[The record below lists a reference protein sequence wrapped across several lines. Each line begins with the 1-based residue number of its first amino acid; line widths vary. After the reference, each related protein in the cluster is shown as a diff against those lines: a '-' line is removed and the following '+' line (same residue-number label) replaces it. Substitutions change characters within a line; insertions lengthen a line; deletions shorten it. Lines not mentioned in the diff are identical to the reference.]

1 MKSIKTSP
9 KTYFISGIDT
19 NIGKTVVSS
28 ILTEALEA
36 DYWKPIQAGD
46 LDNSD
51 TDKVKSLVRNSD
63 TEFHP
68 NAYALKTPA
77 SPHYAAELDQVRID
91 MNNIQI
97 PQTQNHLIIEGAGGL
112 LVPLNDKDLVIDL
125 IVKLKVPLILVMKN
139 YLGSI
144 NHSLMSIEV
153 AKQRGISIRGLI
165 FNGETNSA
173 SEDYILQYSDLP
185 ILGRIKNIEELNS
198 SIIKQ
203 YAKQFEF
210 LKYD

>member
-1 MKSIKTSP
+1 
-9 KTYFISGIDT
+9 
-19 NIGKTVVSS
+19 
-28 ILTEALEA
+28 
-36 DYWKPIQAGD
+36 
-46 LDNSD
+46 
-51 TDKVKSLVRNSD
+51 
-63 TEFHP
+63 
-68 NAYALKTPA
+68 
-77 SPHYAAELDQVRID
+77 